1 MKLSALLAILILAVA
16 GTAVRAAELKLEAQ
30 LVWASNQSTSP
41 NPKHKPVEP
50 EIKKKLESL
59 PLKWSYFYE
68 VKRQEFSV
76 SDASETKVEL
86 SGKCQLEVRDLG
98 DNKVE
103 ISLCG
108 DGKVVWKG
116 AQALPKKEIL
126 VLGGKAPGDTG
137 WLVTIKRIE

>member
-1 MKLSALLAILILAVA
+1 MKLTALCAILILAVA
-16 GTAVRAAELKLEAQ
+16 GTAARAAELKLEAQ
-30 LVWASNQSTSP
+30 LIWASNQSTSP
-41 NPKHKPVEP
+41 NPKHKPVGP

-68 VKRQEFSV
+68 VNQKEFSV
-76 SDASETKVEL
+76 ADAGTAKIEL
-86 SGKCQLEVRDLG
+86 SGKCELEIRDLG

-108 DGKVVWKG
+108 NGKVVWKG
-116 AQALPKKEIL
+116 TQALPKKEIL
-126 VLGGKAPGDTG
+126 VLGGNAPGDSA